1 MAKEPD
7 KVLDP
12 VAYGS
17 LYLRAEPEVAEDIVR
32 IDLDVTGSGE
42 ISAAISLVR
51 TVCPVLYMGMYSRE
65 HAERQVIYVRV
76 GASGAQQVADALRH
90 YGFKVMAIRQE
101 CDSPQKRVFSAR
113 N

>member
-7 KVLDP
+7 KILDP
-12 VAYGS
+12 VAHGS
-17 LYLRAEPEVAEDIVR
+17 LHLPAEPELAEDIVR

-51 TVCPVLYMGMYSRE
+51 TVCPALYMGIYSRE
-65 HAERQVIYVRV
+65 HANGQAIYVRM
-76 GASGAQQVADALRH
+76 GASGARQVADALRH

-101 CDSPQKRVFSAR
+101 SDSPEKVSAR